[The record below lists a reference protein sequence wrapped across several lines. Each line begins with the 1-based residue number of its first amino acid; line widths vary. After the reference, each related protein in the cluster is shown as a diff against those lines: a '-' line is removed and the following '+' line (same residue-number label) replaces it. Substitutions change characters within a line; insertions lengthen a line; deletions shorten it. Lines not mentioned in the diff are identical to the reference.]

1 MRVKI
6 FLGALLLFVLNTAVL
21 FAQGSGPGEPCE
33 GNDPDS
39 ACPLDN
45 WVMILAIV
53 AVLFAT
59 WRLYRKRNA
68 QKTSLSQ

>member
-6 FLGALLLFVLNTAVL
+6 FLGVLILFVLNTAAL

-39 ACPLDN
+39 QCPLDN
-45 WVMILAIV
+45 WVIILALV
-53 AVLFAT
+53 AVVFAT
-59 WRLYRKRNA
+59 WHLYRKRKT
-68 QKTSLSQ
+68 QKTNLSR

>member
-6 FLGALLLFVLNTAVL
+6 FLGVLILFVLNTAAL

-39 ACPLDN
+39 QCPLDN
-45 WVMILAIV
+45 WVIILAVV
-53 AVLFAT
+53 AVVFAT
-59 WRLYRKRNA
+59 WHLYRKRNA
-68 QKTSLSQ
+68 QKTALSR